1 MDTLCCQGRTR
12 WKISDSMSVRQGE
25 RSRLWISVHGEVCE
39 RVSQLEN
46 TKGYSST
53 FGKIISC
60 ISLKVLPHVL
70 WQALVSWNSFWNCFS
85 STVWQHH
92 YPVVRTATMLV
103 SHWRDF
109 TPLRDFTQ
117 LCESCMGC
125 NFTLRHFFTL
135 WSRFHTT
142 TRLHTVV
149 WCSFVDGVGSASP
162 PHIGACSLRLEPFER
177 LLSAGCIPA

>member
-12 WKISDSMSVRQGE
+12 WKISDRMSIRQGE

-53 FGKIISC
+53 VGKIISC

-109 TPLRDFTQ
+109 TPWRDFTL

-142 TRLHTVV
+142 TRRHTVV
-149 WCSFVDGVGSASP
+149 KLYWCCWVCLPSS
-162 PHIGACSLRLEPFER
+162 HRRLFSETQTFER
-177 LLSAGCIPA
+177 LLSAGFIPA